1 MNGVAFFLRRWWYRK
16 VPALVRFGMSN
27 ARAAASTNDLPKLGL
42 ALAAVAYGVNKK
54 RNRPKLVYSTSIDT
68 EQSVMIRVM
77 RGRRPIGEARVD
89 R

>member
-1 MNGVAFFLRRWWYRK
+1 MNSVSFFLRRWWYRK

-27 ARAAASTNDLPKLGL
+27 ARGAVRASDLRKLGL
-42 ALAAVAYGVNKK
+42 ALAAVAFGANKR
-54 RNRPKLVYSTSIDT
+54 RNRPTLVYATSIDT
-68 EQSVMIRVM
+68 DQSVMIRVL

>member
-1 MNGVAFFLRRWWYRK
+1 MSGVAFFLRRWWYHK

-27 ARAAASTNDLPKLGL
+27 ARAAASTNDVPKLAL
-42 ALAAVAYGVNKK
+42 SLAAVAYGANRK
-54 RNRPKLVYSTSIDT
+54 RNQPKLVYSTSIDT
-68 EQSVMIRVM
+68 NQSVMIRVM

>member
-1 MNGVAFFLRRWWYRK
+1 MNGVSFFLRRWWYRK
-16 VPALVRFGMSN
+16 VPELVRFGMSN
-27 ARAAASTNDLPKLGL
+27 AQTAAKTNDLPRLGF
-42 ALAAVAYGVNKK
+42 ALAAVAYGANRK

-68 EQSVMIRVM
+68 DQSVMIRVM